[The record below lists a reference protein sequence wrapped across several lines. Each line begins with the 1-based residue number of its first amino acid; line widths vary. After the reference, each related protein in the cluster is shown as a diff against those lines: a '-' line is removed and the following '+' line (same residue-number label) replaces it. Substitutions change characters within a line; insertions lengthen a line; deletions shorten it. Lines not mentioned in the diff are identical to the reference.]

1 MTSRNHVDTELQHDW
16 QRFVSHITAPAN
28 LAIRITPAT
37 LWIALE
43 DLLME
48 WRALWRSEWFAA
60 VKDQLIN
67 SKWTLK
73 DLMAHVA
80 SWAAE
85 LRAQAEILAGGT
97 GVGYQ
102 ILFDEIGGPRSW
114 NVEKVELRRRR
125 LLEEVIGEIERE
137 TIRFQD
143 LLFEVD
149 IPALLTKHPI
159 GIALAATPGEPRI
172 RSIAGLVEMRCI
184 HERHHMNRIIQ
195 WKRVKLGGDL

>member
-1 MTSRNHVDTELQHDW
+1 MPRNHIDTQLQHDW
-16 QRFVSHITAPAN
+16 QRLVSQITAPAN
-28 LAIRITPAT
+28 PVIRLTPAT

-43 DLLME
+43 DLLMQ
-48 WRALWRSEWFAA
+48 WRELWSSEWFAA

-80 SWAAE
+80 SWTGE

-114 NVEKVELRRRR
+114 NAEKVELRRSRS
-125 LLEEVIGEIERE
+125 LEEVIGRD
-137 TIRFQD
+137 RARD
-143 LLFEVD
+143 RPV
-149 IPALLTKHPI
+149 
-159 GIALAATPGEPRI
+159 PGSAI
-172 RSIAGLVEMRCI
+172 
-184 HERHHMNRIIQ
+184 
-195 WKRVKLGGDL
+195 

>member
-1 MTSRNHVDTELQHDW
+1 MPRNDIDTQLRHDW
-16 QRFVSHITAPAN
+16 QRLVSHVTAPAN
-28 LAIRITPAT
+28 PAIRLTPAT

-48 WRALWRSEWFAA
+48 WRELWSSEWFAA

-80 SWAAE
+80 SWTGE

-114 NVEKVELRRRR
+114 NAEKVELRRSR
-125 LLEEVIGEIERE
+125 LLETDWSCCRRYTSVFR
-137 TIRFQD
+137 
-143 LLFEVD
+143 
-149 IPALLTKHPI
+149 
-159 GIALAATPGEPRI
+159 
-172 RSIAGLVEMRCI
+172 
-184 HERHHMNRIIQ
+184 
-195 WKRVKLGGDL
+195 

>member
-1 MTSRNHVDTELQHDW
+1 MPRNHIAAQLQHDW
-16 QRFVSHITAPAN
+16 QRLVGQITAPVN
-28 LAIRITPAT
+28 PTIRLTPAT

-48 WRALWRSEWFAA
+48 WRELWSSEWFAA

-80 SWAAE
+80 SWTGE

-114 NVEKVELRRRR
+114 NAEKVELRRSR

-137 TIRFQD
+137 TVRFQD

-149 IPALLTKHPI
+149 IHTLLREHPI
-159 GIALAATPGEPRI
+159 GIAPTGAPGQPWI
-172 RSIAGLVEMRCI
+172 RSIAGLVDMRCI
-184 HERHHMNRIIQ
+184 HERHHMNRIIE
-195 WKRVKLGGDL
+195 WKRAKLGGDL

>member
-1 MTSRNHVDTELQHDW
+1 MPRNHIDAQLQHDW
-16 QRFVSHITAPAN
+16 QRLVSQITAPAN
-28 LAIRITPAT
+28 PAIRLTPAT

-43 DLLME
+43 DLVMQ
-48 WRALWRSEWFAA
+48 WRELWSSEWFAA
-60 VKDQLIN
+60 VKDQSIN

-80 SWAAE
+80 SWTGE

-102 ILFDEIGGPRSW
+102 ILFDEIGGPRTW
-114 NVEKVELRRRR
+114 NAEKVELRRSR

-137 TIRFQD
+137 TVRFQD

-149 IPALLTKHPI
+149 IHTLLREHPI
-159 GIALAATPGEPRI
+159 GIALTAAPGQPWI

-184 HERHHMNRIIQ
+184 HERHHMTRIRQ
-195 WKRVKLGGDL
+195 WKGAKLAGDL

>member
-1 MTSRNHVDTELQHDW
+1 MPRNHIAAQLQHDW
-16 QRFVSHITAPAN
+16 QRLVGQITAPVN
-28 LAIRITPAT
+28 PTIRLTPAT

-43 DLLME
+43 DLLMQ
-48 WRALWRSEWFAA
+48 WRELWSCEWFAA

-80 SWAAE
+80 SWTGE

-114 NVEKVELRRRR
+114 NAEKVELRRSR

-137 TIRFQD
+137 TVRFQD

-149 IPALLTKHPI
+149 IHTLLREHPI
-159 GIALAATPGEPRI
+159 GIRRTGAPVQTWI
-172 RSIAGLVEMRCI
+172 VSIAGLVDMRCI
-184 HERHHMNRIIQ
+184 HERHHMNRIIE
-195 WKRVKLGGDL
+195 WKRAKLGGDL